1 MFENPS
7 RGKQARNL
15 TTNVPK
21 ILDLKSSSE
30 QVFSEN
36 WRWVPLARISLPF
49 LSEEAFY
56 RFWLVIC
63 LFVCLFVCFF
73 LHTIIILCRVWNV
86 MLCFA
91 VEYLCWPDTYW
102 FLACVFNMRVLVWE
116 MYIVE
121 ILCFFSF
128 SLQRVQRRFDRLCLC
143 EWFFSSWNGWYV
155 FHFSISFYIEHDLRD
170 VLWSVKK
177 FSMKGIVTWVCS
189 WI

>member
-1 MFENPS
+1 MFENPR

-36 WRWVPLARISLPF
+36 ERWVPLAGISLPF
-49 LSEEAFY
+49 FIRRSFLSVLIGY
-56 RFWLVIC
+56 L
-63 LFVCLFVCFF
+63 LVCLFVCFF
-73 LHTIIILCRVWNV
+73 FTCNYYLCRVWNV

-91 VEYLCWPDTYW
+91 VEYLCWPDPYW

-128 SLQRVQRRFDRLCLC
+128 CLKRVQRRFDRLCLG

-155 FHFSISFYIEHDLRD
+155 FHFSISFYIKHDLRE

-177 FSMKGIVTWVCS
+177 FSMKGMVTWVCS
-189 WI
+189 E

>member
-1 MFENPS
+1 MFENPR
-7 RGKQARNL
+7 RGKEARNL
-15 TTNVPK
+15 TTNVPE

-36 WRWVPLARISLPF
+36 GRWVPLARISLPF

-73 LHTIIILCRVWNV
+73 LHTIIIFCRVWNV

-128 SLQRVQRRFDRLCLC
+128 SLKRVQRRFDRLCLG
-143 EWFFSSWNGWYV
+143 EWFFSCWNGWYV
-155 FHFSISFYIEHDLRD
+155 FHFSISFYIEHDFVRCFEASKNFP
-170 VLWSVKK
+170 WKES
-177 FSMKGIVTWVCS
+177 
-189 WI
+189 